1 MQVKRFVAENMRLA
15 LKMVR
20 EDIGPDAVI
29 LSNKQVPGGVELL
42 TAIEPDTRPELAAQ
56 PLMQSV
62 SDNPFQQHSSDS
74 LLENERLN
82 ARKLQPVN
90 KLADGLQQMQDQ
102 ARDRATAMVK
112 ELSRHQAFGS
122 EGRTGNQPQTTAHSQ
137 GGDTNEGSTEKA
149 GPGAVEQSVREQV
162 QTVQAASVAAAND
175 NRGAGVSG
183 NPELSEM
190 RHELQSMRDLLEQQ
204 LSSMAWGQ
212 INHYEPQKAS
222 LWRRLKRM
230 GITASVAE
238 SMLKQLQ
245 LNAAADAQGTDR
257 SDKVSWNSLMK
268 NLSGLLP
275 TLDHDLI
282 EEGGVFAF
290 VGPTGAGKSTTI
302 GKLAA
307 RYVLEHGAED
317 IALVTTDTAR
327 IAAHEQLRTYG
338 RILNIPVKVVDKNHS
353 LDRVLHSLRHK
364 SLVLIDTAG
373 LNRQDPRLKRQTEV
387 LNELSHRIQ
396 TVLVVPVCNQL
407 EVITS
412 TYHSYKTDS
421 LSSCV
426 LTKIDETF
434 SLGEALSLVAEKQ
447 LPVAYCT
454 DGQDVPGD
462 ISMARPADLIR
473 RAIYLARHVK
483 IDDQAMA
490 EEMIAL
496 T

>member
-29 LSNKQVPGGVELL
+29 LSNKRVPGGVELL
-42 TAIEPDTRPELAAQ
+42 TAIESGSKPDATTKP
-56 PLMQSV
+56 PTPGV
-62 SDNPFQQHSSDS
+62 SDNPFQQDQSGV
-74 LLENERLN
+74 NERPKVSQLP
-82 ARKLQPVN
+82 PVN
-90 KLADGLQQMQDQ
+90 KLAEGLQQMQDQ

-112 ELSRHQAFGS
+112 ELSRHQAF
-122 EGRTGNQPQTTAHSQ
+122 
-137 GGDTNEGSTEKA
+137 DTQNNKSDSTDA
-149 GPGAVEQSVREQV
+149 NPGAAESSVREQ
-162 QTVQAASVAAAND
+162 TREPLQAIPAANLAAAND
-175 NRGAGVSG
+175 NRGASISAS
-183 NPELSEM
+183 PELSEM

-245 LNAAADAQGTDR
+245 ASNVTDLQKGAP
-257 SDKVSWNSLMK
+257 SSKVSWNTLMN

-282 EEGGVFAF
+282 EQGGVFAF

-307 RYVLEHGAED
+307 RHVLEHGPEN

-338 RILNIPVKVVDKNHS
+338 RILNIPVKIVDKNHS

-373 LNRQDPRLKRQTEV
+373 LNRQDPRLQRQTDA

>member
-20 EDIGPDAVI
+20 EEIGPDAVI
-29 LSNKQVPGGVELL
+29 LSNKRVPGGVELL
-42 TAIEPDTRPELAAQ
+42 TTIEPDIKPNEAV
-56 PLMQSV
+56 QSPVRAV
-62 SDNPFQQHSSDS
+62 SDNPFQQDRSGDFSADNGRPNVS
-74 LLENERLN
+74 
-82 ARKLQPVN
+82 KLQPVN
-90 KLADGLQQMQDQ
+90 KLADGLQQMHDQ

-112 ELSRHQAFGS
+112 ELSRHQAFDS
-122 EGRTGNQPQTTAHSQ
+122 QSSARQQQTATDAPTNTDKTAL
-137 GGDTNEGSTEKA
+137 N
-149 GPGAVEQSVREQV
+149 AVEQSVREQV

-175 NRGAGVSG
+175 NRGSAISG
-183 NPELSEM
+183 SPELSEM

-212 INHYEPQKAS
+212 INHYQPQKAS

-238 SMLKQLQ
+238 SMLKELQ
-245 LNAAADAQGTDR
+245 LSSASGDQSADR
-257 SDKVSWNSLMK
+257 SAKVSWNSLMK

-282 EEGGVFAF
+282 EKGGVFAF

-307 RYVLEHGAED
+307 RHVLEHGPED

-373 LNRQDPRLKRQTEV
+373 LNRQDPRLKRQTDV

-396 TVLVVPVCNQL
+396 TVLVIPVCNQL